1 MSKKTN
7 RLKEIIAILNKHGQI
22 TVRELSGHLIT
33 SEMTIRRDLNDLEE
47 DGIIRRTHGGAI
59 LLDPYTIHE
68 KNKYLIGKE
77 IGKHVKEKS
86 SIGLRA
92 ASIIMP
98 GETVAFDIGTTTLFI
113 AKYLSRE
120 HPVNALCVTF
130 ECAMELYNKKNV
142 KLILTGGSL
151 YRDSDV
157 ISSNE
162 GIDIIKRTRTDKVFI
177 SAGGIDSKLGLTCYH
192 DFHVVI
198 KKALMESSKKIIL
211 VADSSKFGNITP
223 SYYADLLEIHALITD
238 SKIPEKYRKLIT
250 GIGIELII
258 AG

>member
-1 MSKKTN
+1 MSKKIN
-7 RLKEIIAILNKHGQI
+7 RLKEILNLLNKHGKI
-22 TVRELSGHLIT
+22 TVKELAKHLLT
-33 SEMTIRRDLNDLEE
+33 SDMTIRRDLNDLEE

-59 LLDPYTIHE
+59 LLDSYALHE
-68 KNKYLIGKE
+68 RNRYLIGKE

-86 SIGLRA
+86 SIGLKA
-92 ASIIMP
+92 ASLVHP
-98 GETVAFDIGTTTLFI
+98 GDTIGFDIGTTTLFI
-113 AKYLSRE
+113 AKYLNRDM
-120 HPVNALCVTF
+120 PVNALCVTF
-130 ECAMELYNKKNV
+130 ECATEIYNKKNA

-151 YRDSDV
+151 HRDSDV

-162 GIDIIKRTRTDKVFI
+162 GIEIIKKTRTDKVFL

-223 SYYADLLEIHALITD
+223 SYYADLSDIDILITD
-238 SKIPEKYRKLIT
+238 ENIPEKYRKLVESL
-250 GIGIELII
+250 GVELISTK
-258 AG
+258 